1 MNKKYLFLVLFL
13 ILGFTMK
20 AQVLDSIS
28 FEVDSLAI
36 NKTII
41 IPENTVQNS
50 NGITNF
56 LTKLSELQKTKTG
69 KINIIHIG
77 DSHIQADLMTDKTRK
92 LFQVNFGNAGRGFVF
107 PHSLAH
113 TNGSWDIRFS
123 SKTNWDSYRNIYPV
137 TQYKVGLSG
146 IALVTKSKEFDLEL
160 STKEEGNF
168 FKTIKIITPNNI
180 QNFDVSVQENKIV
193 KEIKIPK
200 IITHLVKRK
209 ESILEI
215 ANNYH
220 ISVLELK
227 RANRLK
233 SNKIRKGRVLK
244 IPNNETISRTIET
257 SEMVPLQLIAD
268 ANSHYYTFE
277 TSQNKIDIFS
287 TKNETEFNLNGIV
300 LENGNPGV
308 LYHNIGVNGAKFLD
322 YNKYPLFFEQLKA
335 LNPDLIIVSLG
346 TNESFGSIKTEEYM
360 TQLDSFLKNIKA
372 QIPTTEFLISTP
384 PPSLFKQKFE
394 NIFVADYAAKIIN
407 YGVENNYTVWDLYA
421 QFGGLFGVQQNY
433 NNGLMANDKV
443 HYSKK
448 GYEQQGELLY
458 AAIAKSLE
466 NFQTKK

>member
-1 MNKKYLFLVLFL
+1 
-13 ILGFTMK
+13 MK
-20 AQVLDSIS
+20 AQVQDSIS
-28 FEVDSLAI
+28 FEVDSVALK
-36 NKTII
+36 KTII

-56 LTKLSELQKTKTG
+56 LTKLSELQKTKIG
-69 KINIIHIG
+69 KINIVHIG

-92 LFQVNFGNAGRGFVF
+92 LFQLNFGNAGRGLVF

-123 SKTNWDSYRNIYPV
+123 SKQNWDSYRNIYPV

-146 IALVTKSKEFDLEL
+146 IALVAKSKEFDIEL
-160 STKEEGNF
+160 SSKEEGNF

-180 QNFDVSVQENKIV
+180 RNFDISVQENKIS
-193 KEIKIPK
+193 KEITIPK
-200 IITHLVKRK
+200 IITHQVKRK

-215 ANNYH
+215 ANEYH

-244 IPNNETISRTIET
+244 IPNDETISKTVET
-257 SEMVPLQLIAD
+257 TEFVPLQLLSD
-268 ANSHYYTFE
+268 NNCKYYSFE
-277 TSQNKIDIFS
+277 TPQNKIDIFS
-287 TKNETEFNLNGIV
+287 TKNETEFNLNGII
-300 LENGNPGV
+300 LENGNSGI
-308 LYHNIGVNGAKFLD
+308 LYHNIGVNGAKFSD
-322 YNKYPLFFEQLKA
+322 YNKYPMFFEQLKA
-335 LNPDLIIVSLG
+335 LNPDLIVISLG
-346 TNESFGSIKTEEYM
+346 TNESFGSIKTEEFM
-360 TQLDSFLKNIKA
+360 VQLDLFLKNVKV
-372 QIPTTEFLISTP
+372 QVPTAEFLISTP

-394 NIFVADYAAKIIN
+394 NIFVADYAAKMIN
-407 YGVENNYTVWDLYA
+407 YGVANNYTIWDLYA
-421 QFGGLFGVQQNY
+421 QFGGLFGVEQNY

-448 GYEQQGELLY
+448 GYEQQGDLLY
-458 AAIAKSLE
+458 GAIAKSLE

>member
-1 MNKKYLFLVLFL
+1 
-13 ILGFTMK
+13 MK
-20 AQVLDSIS
+20 AQVQDSIS
-28 FEVDSLAI
+28 FEVDSVAI

-56 LTKLSELQKTKTG
+56 LTKLSNLQKTKIG
-69 KINIIHIG
+69 KINIVHIG

-92 LFQVNFGNAGRGFVF
+92 LFQANFGNAGRGFVF

-146 IALVTKSKEFDLEL
+146 IALVTKSKEFNMEL
-160 STKEEGNF
+160 STNEEGNF
-168 FKTIKIITPNNI
+168 FKTIKLITPNNI
-180 QNFDVSVQENKIV
+180 SNFDISILENKIY
-193 KEIKIPK
+193 KEIRIPK

-215 ANNYH
+215 AAVFH

-233 SNKIRKGRVLK
+233 SNKIRKGKVLK
-244 IPNNETISRTIET
+244 IPTNETISKTIET
-257 SEMVPLQLIAD
+257 SEMVPLQLLAD
-268 ANSHYYTFE
+268 TNCHYYTFE

-287 TKNETEFNLNGIV
+287 TKIESEFNLNGIV
-300 LENGNPGV
+300 LENGNSGV
-308 LYHNIGVNGAKFLD
+308 LYHNIGVNGAKFSD
-322 YNKYPLFFEQLKA
+322 YNKYALFFEQLKA
-335 LNPDLIIVSLG
+335 LNPDLIIISLG
-346 TNESFGSIKTEEYM
+346 TNESFGSIKTEEFM
-360 TQLDSFLKNIKA
+360 AQLDSFLKNIKV

-394 NIFVADYAAKIIN
+394 NIFVADYASKIIN

-421 QFGGLFGVQQNY
+421 QFGGLFGVEQNY
-433 NNGLMANDKV
+433 NNGLMAKDKV

-448 GYEQQGELLY
+448 GYEQQGEMLY
-458 AAIAKSLE
+458 RAIAKSLE